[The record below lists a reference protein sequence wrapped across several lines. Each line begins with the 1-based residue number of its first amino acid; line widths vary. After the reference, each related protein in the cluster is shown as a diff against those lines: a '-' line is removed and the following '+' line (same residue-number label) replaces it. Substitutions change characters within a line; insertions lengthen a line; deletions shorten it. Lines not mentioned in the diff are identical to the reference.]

1 MTLAALAAGVIVGG
15 VVATAA
21 VHAAV
26 MGDDK
31 VFPICD
37 DMAI

>member
-1 MTLAALAAGVIVGG
+1 MTLAALAAWVIVWGF
-15 VVATAA
+15 VATAA

-31 VFPICD
+31 MLPICD
-37 DMAI
+37 DMAV